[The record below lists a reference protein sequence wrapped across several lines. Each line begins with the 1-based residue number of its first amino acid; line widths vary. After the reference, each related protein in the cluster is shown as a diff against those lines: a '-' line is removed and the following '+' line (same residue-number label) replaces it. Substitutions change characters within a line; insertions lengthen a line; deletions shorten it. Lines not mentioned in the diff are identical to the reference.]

1 MNIIETL
8 QNTVQKALKELGIEA
23 KEVIIEHPADLA
35 NGDYSTNVA
44 LIYSKELK
52 LKPIEFAKRIKDI
65 LDVQKIEYIDKI
77 EVAGAGFIN
86 FYLSKDFFEENIK
99 EILKQKEKFGSSDLG
114 KKRKVIV
121 EYSSPNIAKPFTIGH
136 LRSTIIGDSVAN
148 TLEFLGY
155 KVIRDN
161 HLGDWGTQ
169 FGKQIVAIKHWS
181 SIDVIKKSENQ
192 MKALVGLYVKFH
204 REAEKDPTLDDEA
217 REWFLKL
224 EKGDKEARE
233 IYDMT
238 VEASMKYFNMIYERL
253 GIKPFDTLY
262 GEAFYEPMLKSVL
275 EDIEKSGIAKESEG
289 AKLIFFENE
298 KYPPLMIQ
306 KKDGATL
313 YATRDLATDK
323 YRSQKYGKDTLVINE
338 TGTEQ
343 SLYFKQIFEIDEMLG
358 YFDKKNRVHIGH
370 GFIRSKDG
378 KMSTRKGNVIWLEE
392 VLDEGIMRAKVINE
406 DTADMVGIGA
416 IKFNDLKREAS
427 QNIIF
432 DWDEIVNLKGD
443 SGPYLQYSCV
453 RAKSILQKSSFH
465 MKEFLSA
472 LPSLRGLRHGTKIL
486 SYGTMYTAPLERL
499 LYRFPEVVSRAGKEY
514 ASHFIAQYLLELAS
528 AFNNYYAQNKIVDE
542 NDPTSVHKVALTH
555 AFSIVIANGLN
566 LLGIKVPD
574 RM

>member
-1 MNIIETL
+1 MNIVETL
-8 QNTVQKALKELGIEA
+8 QNVVKKALKELGIEA
-23 KEVIIEHPADLA
+23 KEVIIEHPADLD

-44 LIYSKELK
+44 LVYSKELK
-52 LKPIEFAKRIKDI
+52 LKPVELAEKVVRY
-65 LDVQKIEYIDKI
+65 LPVQAGIVQNKPEEVEKI

-114 KKRKVIV
+114 KNRKVIV

-155 KVIRDN
+155 EVVRDN

-169 FGKQIVAIKHWS
+169 FGKQIVAIKRWS
-181 SIDVIKKSENQ
+181 SIDAIKKSDNQ
-192 MKALVGLYVKFH
+192 MKALVELYVKFH
-204 REAEKDPTLDDEA
+204 QEAEKDLTLDDEA

-253 GIKPFDTLY
+253 DIKPFDTLH
-262 GEAFYEPMLKSVL
+262 GEAFYESMLKGVL
-275 EDIEKSGIAKESEG
+275 EDIEKAGIAKESEG
-289 AKLIFFENE
+289 AKLIFFDNE

-313 YATRDLATDK
+313 YATRDLATDR

-343 SLYFKQIFEIDEMLG
+343 SLYFKQIFEVDEMLG

-406 DTADMVGIGA
+406 DTADIVGIGA

-453 RAKSILQKSSFH
+453 RAKSILQKSS
-465 MKEFLSA
+465 
-472 LPSLRGLRHGTKIL
+472 PSLRGLRHGTKIL
-486 SYGTMYTAPLERL
+486 SYSTMYTVPLERL
-499 LYRFPEVVSRAGKEY
+499 LYRFPEVVYRAGKEY
-514 ASHFIAQYLLELAS
+514 APHFIAQYLLELAS

-542 NDPTSVHKVALTH
+542 NDPTSTHKVALTH